1 MRWFCTALFAL
12 PLAAALSEYQYLSTV
27 NQFATS
33 FLSPNNIEVVRSINS
48 TLFAEDVTG
57 TADLSTNFDGRE
69 LSTEYLFGLF
79 VNNAEDPDDPSP
91 FGIPISYN
99 VTSLLVQHEFIAASI
114 KFMFHYP
121 ILNKIYPIQIDAFI
135 RVNEKGEIQQYD
147 ASFRRWA
154 WATDVI
160 IPELLPHMAQ
170 RLSLPVENTSLV
182 LREYLSRKICNT
194 AVTYCTGDDQ
204 QYDDYDSCMDF
215 LNTKKT
221 GEWYRMGE
229 DNLVCRH
236 LHVPMLS
243 LRPTTHCP
251 HIGPSGGDMCIDRQ
265 VCLIAVW
272 MWANGKSRDYE
283 QVVLASH
290 FPAGFL
296 APKQVTPENEKEVGH
311 IQAASGYPLDP
322 LLEIALSTG
331 DMHSWDPTLYATALL
346 GYFLI
351 YYIFSHGLWQ
361 CFMRFTT
368 KFRCLELEHQK
379 NVVMYAMNIIFTT
392 VALALQLAA
401 SPALGKHYRLWEV
414 QCLRT
419 GGVLVSA
426 LYIFELVY
434 RLKMRLPLIAH
445 HFLTIIAISFTVSVF
460 EYTMSMSYMVSAIIW
475 LFQATTEQP
484 TFLGLM
490 GYRLGWS
497 RTWVARL
504 LKFAAVQTFI
514 LKSASAIGLIVYWAL
529 HQNYNYRPID
539 VAWTCIVF
547 IVAVGLLLTQAWG
560 SYVTYAIGARIQ
572 QRHSILPTLLPDAA
586 SHYPKDRSADH
597 RLVLNSA
604 PSSDT
609 LIGEAEPVSPSFSFG
624 GKAKMLWNK
633 TASLSSSEGSEGSA
647 STGAA
652 GCQ

>member
-121 ILNKIYPIQIDAFI
+121 ILNKTYPIQIDAFI

-251 HIGPSGGDMCIDRQ
+251 HIGPSGGDMCIDR
-265 VCLIAVW
+265 
-272 MWANGKSRDYE
+272 DYE

-368 KFRCLELEHQK
+368 KFRSLELEHQK

-529 HQNYNYRPID
+529 HQKYNYRPID

>member
-12 PLAAALSEYQYLSTV
+12 PLAAALSEYHYLSTV
-27 NQFATS
+27 NQFATA

-79 VNNAEDPDDPSP
+79 VNNAEESDDPSP

-121 ILNKIYPIQIDAFI
+121 VLNKTYPIQIDAFI

-170 RLSLPVENTSLV
+170 RLSLPVTNTSLV

-194 AVTYCTGDDQ
+194 AATYCTGDDQ

-251 HIGPSGGDMCIDRQ
+251 HIGPSGGDI
-265 VCLIAVW
+265 
-272 MWANGKSRDYE
+272 DYE

-361 CFMRFTT
+361 YFMRFTT
-368 KFRCLELEHQK
+368 KFRGLELEHQK

-497 RTWVARL
+497 RTLVARL

-529 HQNYNYRPID
+529 HQNYDYRPID

-586 SHYPKDRSADH
+586 SHYPKDGSADH
-597 RLVLNSA
+597 RPILNSA
-604 PSSDT
+604 LSSHT
-609 LIGEAEPVSPSFSFG
+609 LIGDAEPVSPSSSFG

-652 GCQ
+652 GSL